1 LAAELPDARV
11 LPYIASGDIVYPFR
25 FSLIRTA
32 FLALIVCAVGLA
44 DTFPYKQGFET
55 GTSGWTPE
63 TGGTN
68 AATITRV
75 PSGTGGINAADGG
88 YYAQVTNSEDAYL
101 PGYGDAGFS
110 FFGGNGTYPGGGF
123 YQSIDVYIDTTLSQ
137 PGQAYWIDMSPS
149 SSDPNDVANNNG
161 LGYGDEQNFRLS
173 YTGTGVDVTASGAA
187 SPFADITSS
196 GWYQFEITY
205 QPGANPTDLV
215 NTDMLV
221 YNLGSNSLA
230 GSMNVI
236 ADQDGETLQNQ
247 YLAGPGYVWLTV
259 WQNGFSNDQLNID
272 DIQTSALPAVPEP
285 GSSVLLT
292 TIVAAAGFRLR
303 RRRN

>member
-1 LAAELPDARV
+1 
-11 LPYIASGDIVYPFR
+11 VYPFR
-25 FSLIRTA
+25 ISLSRATVQTA
-32 FLALIVCAVGLA
+32 VLVLAGSAVGLA

-55 GTSGWTPE
+55 DTSGWT
-63 TGGTN
+63 TYNDGTTPS
-68 AATITRV
+68 TITRV

-88 YYAQVTNSEDAYL
+88 SYAQVTNSDDSYSIENGL
-101 PGYGDAGFS
+101 PSGYGNSGYS

-137 PGQAYWIDMSPS
+137 PVGGTPAYWIDMAPS
-149 SSDPNDVANNNG
+149 SSNPADGGVG
-161 LGYGDEQNFRLS
+161 LGDEQNFRLA
-173 YTGTGVDVTASGAA
+173 YTGTGVDVSAGGAA
-187 SPFADITSS
+187 SAFADITTT

-215 NTDMLV
+215 NTNMLV

-272 DIQTSALPAVPEP
+272 DIQTGALPAVPEP
-285 GSSVLLT
+285 GAGVLLS
-292 TIVAAAGFRLR
+292 TIVAAVGFRLR
-303 RRRN
+303 RKRS